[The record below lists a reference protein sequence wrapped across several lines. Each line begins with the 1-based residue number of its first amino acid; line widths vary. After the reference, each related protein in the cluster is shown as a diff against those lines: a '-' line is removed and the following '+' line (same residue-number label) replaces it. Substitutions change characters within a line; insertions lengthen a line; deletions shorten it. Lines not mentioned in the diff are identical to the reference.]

1 MKQIITKGFSEFFAY
16 PLSIC
21 WSTKSPPSCPNTVF
35 LSFFRWVKRWGGSVF
50 DSNLDSSNNI
60 DFHKKVNWPLEKSK
74 SRTFEKNWR
83 YSRKSLQISVGW
95 LVGNAVFS
103 KTALRIF
110 LIFCM
115 KLGDYKVRKVTEM
128 DL

>member
-1 MKQIITKGFSEFFAY
+1 MTKGFSDFFAY

-35 LSFFRWVKRWGGSVF
+35 LSFFRWVQRWGGSVF

-74 SRTFEKNWR
+74 SQTFEKN
-83 YSRKSLQISVGW
+83 YSFGDIREKVSKLALVGW
-95 LVGNAVFS
+95 LVTQFS
-103 KTALRIF
+103 QKRL
-110 LIFCM
+110 
-115 KLGDYKVRKVTEM
+115 
-128 DL
+128 